1 MLAQKVG
8 TCLKKYVPNYVVFDL
23 ETTGL
28 SSGYDDIIEI
38 SAIRVRNGEIE
49 REFSTLVNP
58 GKSIPYQVSQVNHI
72 TDEMV
77 VDAPNIETA
86 LSEFLSFIGDDI
98 LVGHNI
104 HSFDMKFICRDS
116 ERLFGETVGN
126 DYVDTL
132 YLARAYLPELKRH
145 SLSELSHHYGI
156 STIGAHRALNDCR
169 MNQQVYEFLREEIDH
184 PKKEL
189 PKCPRCGGLLQK
201 RNGRF
206 GEFWGCISYPSC
218 RFTKN
223 I

>member
-1 MLAQKVG
+1 MLAKRVG

-49 REFSTLVNP
+49 QEFSTLVNP
-58 GKSIPYQVSQVNHI
+58 GRLIPYQVSLVNHI

-77 VDAPNIETA
+77 EDAPNIETA

-104 HSFDMKFICRDS
+104 HSFDMKFICRDA
-116 ERLFGETVGN
+116 ERLFGETIGN

-132 YLARAYLPELKRH
+132 YLARAYLPEMKKH
-145 SLSELSHHYGI
+145 SLSELSRHYGI
-156 STIGAHRALNDCR
+156 STAGAHRALNDCR
-169 MNQQVYEFLREEIDH
+169 MNQQVYEFLRKEIDD

-206 GEFWGCISYPSC
+206 GEFWGCIAYPEC

-223 I
+223 V